1 MCKCTQMYIYIRIY
15 KISAHA
21 IMLNAKITADKSHL
35 FKDFSDK
42 FVGLEMFVDFFQSII
57 RIQKI
62 KFSLLIKN
70 LFDFYF
76 ICLKSTE
83 HVKSIIR
90 LLRVI
95 LAIYCLGTNE
105 NDLKIQVSSFCCK
118 SPYRKRINKYLK
130 RKKYLLC
137 LYCLVIFIF
146 NCTLHH

>member
-83 HVKSIIR
+83 HVKSILQVAMECKVQISGFFCR
-90 LLRVI
+90 
-95 LAIYCLGTNE
+95 
-105 NDLKIQVSSFCCK
+105 LKISFYKHIMLECK
-118 SPYRKRINKYLK
+118 R
-130 RKKYLLC
+130 C
-137 LYCLVIFIF
+137 AF
-146 NCTLHH
+146 NYWCNTLTRCDIGNILSGY

>member
-1 MCKCTQMYIYIRIY
+1 MFDDEAIANKKNAQIKMMSCANAHKCIFIIRIY

-83 HVKSIIR
+83 HVKSI
-90 LLRVI
+90 L
-95 LAIYCLGTNE
+95 
-105 NDLKIQVSSFCCK
+105 QVAMECKVQISDFLSS
-118 SPYRKRINKYLK
+118 
-130 RKKYLLC
+130 
-137 LYCLVIFIF
+137 
-146 NCTLHH
+146 

>member
-1 MCKCTQMYIYIRIY
+1 MYIYIRIY

-83 HVKSIIR
+83 HVKSILQVAMECKVQISGFFCR
-90 LLRVI
+90 
-95 LAIYCLGTNE
+95 
-105 NDLKIQVSSFCCK
+105 LKISFYIVGMQVSF
-118 SPYRKRINKYLK
+118 
-130 RKKYLLC
+130 
-137 LYCLVIFIF
+137 V
-146 NCTLHH
+146 

>member
-1 MCKCTQMYIYIRIY
+1 MYIYIRIY

-83 HVKSIIR
+83 HVKSILQVAMECKVQISGFFCR
-90 LLRVI
+90 
-95 LAIYCLGTNE
+95 
-105 NDLKIQVSSFCCK
+105 LKISFYK
-118 SPYRKRINKYLK
+118 NREKYTE
-130 RKKYLLC
+130 
-137 LYCLVIFIF
+137 I
-146 NCTLHH
+146 